1 MQQNQPYGEE
11 SRERDTSALS
21 YVIERSI
28 CIRAMTVHGR
38 SLPGHIFLVLIR
50 HLQAIEENP
59 R

>member
-21 YVIERSI
+21 HVIERGI
-28 CIRAMTVHGR
+28 CIHTMTVHGC
-38 SLPGHIFLVLIR
+38 SLSGHIFLVLIR